1 MAELRQ
7 KSAGI
12 VVMVA
17 LLLWLA
23 GCGGSGDGGNG
34 EGMAANRPPVAD
46 GGVDQTVDS
55 GDSVTLDGSGSSDP
69 DGTIASYLWAQTTG
83 PMASLSTDDR
93 VSTSFVAPDVDVT
106 TTLVFRLTVTDDDG
120 ATASHDVNVTVD
132 AANRPPVAD
141 GGVDQTADSGD
152 SVTLDGS
159 GSSDPDGT
167 IASYLWAQTTGPMA
181 SLSTDDR
188 VSTSFVAPDVD
199 VTTTLVFRL
208 TVTDDDGATASHDV
222 NVTVDAANRPPVAD
236 GGVDQTADSG
246 DSVTLDGSGSSDPD
260 GTIASYL
267 WAQTTGPMVSLST
280 DDQVSTSFV
289 APDVDVTTTLVFR
302 LTVTDDDGAEASH
315 DVDVTVTGPPP
326 IDVDKYLTGPVAQG
340 KAPALF
346 AAVIDE
352 QGVRAVGAVGVRRQG
367 LPQEVTADDLI
378 HIGSN
383 GKAMTA
389 TMLAVLVEDGV
400 FLPENWAT
408 TIADVFPELV
418 GVIHPDYE
426 NVELYELVRM
436 TGGLPNPIPGLSA
449 FMDEP
454 DITERR
460 YAILRDELMESPVG
474 PVGEF
479 SYSNLGYVVAG
490 AMAEELT
497 GQSWES
503 LMEDHLFAPL
513 GITSA
518 GFGPPG
524 TMGAVDQPWGHYRDS
539 SGQWTPVQRDNPE
552 AGGPAGTIH
561 ISIADWA
568 KFIALWFSS
577 QTPAILDRA
586 AFDELLV
593 TDSPEYAAGWAVV
606 PRGWAEG
613 VALTH
618 QGTNLTWSTW
628 LWVAPDRGIAY
639 LAAANAWDQEIF
651 MTGGALDSAIAGL
664 ITETLPSVQ

>member
-1 MAELRQ
+1 MAALRQ
-7 KSAGI
+7 KFGGI
-12 VVMVA
+12 AVIFA
-17 LLLWLA
+17 LLLLLA
-23 GCGGSGDGGNG
+23 GCGGGGDG
-34 EGMAANRPPVAD
+34 EDMAANRPPVAD
-46 GGVDQTVDS
+46 AGVDQMVVS

-69 DGTIASYLWAQTTG
+69 DGTVVGYLWAQTTG
-83 PMASLSTDDR
+83 PMVSLSADDQ
-93 VSTSFVAPDVDVT
+93 VSTSFVAPNVNMP

-120 ATASHDVNVTVD
+120 ATASHDVTVTVN

-141 GGVDQTADSGD
+141 AGVNQTVDAGD

-167 IASYLWAQTTGPMA
+167 IAVYLWAQTTGPTV
-181 SLSTDDR
+181 SLSTDDQ
-188 VSTSFVAPDVD
+188 VSTSFVAPNVNMP
-199 VTTTLVFRL
+199 TTLVFRL

-222 NVTVDAANRPPVAD
+222 TVTVNAANRPPVAD
-236 GGVDQTADSG
+236 AGVNQTVDAG

-260 GTIASYL
+260 GTIAVYL
-267 WAQTTGPMVSLST
+267 WAQTTGPTVSLST

-289 APDVDVTTTLVFR
+289 APNVNMPTTLVFR
-302 LTVTDDDGAEASH
+302 LTVADDDGATASH
-315 DVDVTVTGPPP
+315 DVTVTVTGPPP

-340 KAPALF
+340 KSPALF

-352 QGVRAVGAVGVRRQG
+352 QGIRAVGAAGVRRRG
-367 LPQEVTADDLI
+367 LPHEVTVDDLI
-378 HIGSN
+378 HIASN
-383 GKAMTA
+383 GKAMTT

-400 FLPENWAT
+400 FPDGWAT

-418 GVIHPDYE
+418 GHIHPDYE
-426 NVELYELVRM
+426 DVELFELVRM
-436 TGGLPNPIPGLSA
+436 TGGLPNPILSA
-449 FMDEP
+449 HLDVA
-454 DITERR
+454 DIIERR
-460 YAILRDELMESPVG
+460 YAILRDELMEPPVG

-479 SYSNLGYVVAG
+479 SYSNLGYVAAG

-497 GQSWES
+497 GQSWET

-513 GITSA
+513 GITSV

-524 TMGAVDQPWGHYRDS
+524 TIGAVDQPWGHERDS
-539 SGQWTPVQRDNPE
+539 AGQWTPVQRDNPE
-552 AGGPAGTIH
+552 AGGPAGTMH
-561 ISIADWA
+561 ISIEDWA

-593 TDSPEYAAGWAVV
+593 TDSEEYAAGWVVV
-606 PRGWAEG
+606 PRDWAEG
-613 VALTH
+613 MALTH

-639 LAAANAWDQEIF
+639 LAAANAWDPDTF
-651 MTGGALDSAIAGL
+651 GVLDTVIAGL
-664 ITETLPSVQ
+664 ITDTLPSGQ